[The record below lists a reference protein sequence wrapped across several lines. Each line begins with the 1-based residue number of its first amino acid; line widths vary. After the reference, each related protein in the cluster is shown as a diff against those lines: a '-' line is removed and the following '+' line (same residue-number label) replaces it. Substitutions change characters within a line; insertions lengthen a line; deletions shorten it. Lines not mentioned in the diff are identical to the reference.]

1 MSKSKVSLLPF
12 RVLGVH
18 SRKERII
25 EEDLFTL
32 HPLDVVL
39 CLVLFPIPGIPFK
52 PDYLRQELQNS
63 LRNMYI
69 DNIYIIMTLS
79 RPHVQGVTQEYRI
92 ESYDDRLH
100 QHSVA

>member
-1 MSKSKVSLLPF
+1 M
-12 RVLGVH
+12 LGVH

-32 HPLDVVL
+32 HPLDFVL
-39 CLVLFPIPGIPFK
+39 YLVLFPIPRIPFK
-52 PDYLRQELQNS
+52 PDYLWQELQND

-79 RPHVQGVTQEYRI
+79 SRM
-92 ESYDDRLH
+92 SK
-100 QHSVA
+100 A